1 MPIIIRRAEEQEA
14 AAVTAVIHAA
24 FEPYRGKLVPD
35 SSAHAET
42 VETVRGKMANGGA
55 LLAEADGRLVAA
67 TLFEQEDDA
76 LYIGRLAVL
85 PEARRNGL
93 ARRLVEAVEAIA
105 RERGIRRLTLGV
117 RLALDD
123 NIRLFTRLGFR
134 ETGRTSHPGFTEH
147 TSMDMEKRL

>member
-1 MPIIIRRAEEQEA
+1 MPIVIRQAEEHEA

-42 VETVRGKMANGGA
+42 VETVRGKMVNGGA
-55 LLAEADGRLVAA
+55 VLAELDGRLVAV
-67 TLFEQEDDA
+67 TLFEREDDA

-85 PEARRNGL
+85 PEARRIGL
-93 ARRLVEAVEAIA
+93 AQRLVEAVEVIA

-147 TSMDMEKRL
+147 TSMDMERRL

>member
-1 MPIIIRRAEEQEA
+1 MRIVIRQAEDNDA
-14 AAVTAVIHAA
+14 VGVTAVIHAA
-24 FEPYRGKLVPD
+24 FEPYRGRLVPD

-42 VETVRGKMANGGA
+42 VDTVRGKMANGGA
-55 LLAEADGRLVAA
+55 VLAEQDGRLVAA
-67 TLFEQEDDA
+67 TLFEREGDA

-93 ARRLVEAVEAIA
+93 APRLVEAVEAIA